1 MTQRDVQ
8 APTTL
13 IERLAN
19 NKKIERLANNK
30 NMFIDSHTHIQMSQ
44 FDKDRRA
51 VIRRAAKAGVEK
63 ILAIGID
70 YETSLAAAELADE
83 YDNVYATAGIHPHN
97 AESAT
102 RAELI
107 DIHNLA
113 QQPKVLAFGEMGLD
127 YYRNHSTPKAQKK
140 VFVEQLEMAEA
151 LGMPIV
157 IHNREAYHDILP
169 ILEALDNSAFG
180 VMHCFTGNVELMH
193 RCLAVGNLYIGIGGI
208 VTYPKAA
215 DVHAVAREVPADRLL
230 IETDCPW
237 LAPQPWRGKR
247 NEPAYVR
254 AVAEKIAELR
264 DTSVEELG
272 KITSQNFD
280 NLFAP
285 EK

>member
-1 MTQRDVQ
+1 M
-8 APTTL
+8 L
-13 IERLAN
+13 
-19 NKKIERLANNK
+19 
-30 NMFIDSHTHIQMSQ
+30 IDSHTHIQMAQ
-44 FDKDRRA
+44 FDTDRRA

-70 YETSLAAAELADE
+70 YETSRAAAELADA

-102 RAELI
+102 RAELV
-107 DIHNLA
+107 DIQSLA
-113 QQPKVLAFGEMGLD
+113 SHPKVLALGEMGLD
-127 YYRNHSTPKAQKK
+127 YYRNHATPKAQKK
-140 VFVEQLEMAEA
+140 VFVEQLEMARDT
-151 LGMPIV
+151 GMPIV

-180 VMHCFTGNVELMH
+180 VMHCFTGNVKLMH
-193 RCLAVGNLYIGIGGI
+193 RCLALDNLYLGIGGI
-208 VTYPKAA
+208 VTYPNAA
-215 DVHAVAREVPADRLL
+215 DVHAVAREVPAERLL

-264 DTSVEELG
+264 NTSVEEIG
-272 KITSQNFD
+272 KITSQNFER
-280 NLFAP
+280 LFAP